1 MKLHFIK
8 NYNNMKKVFGLL
20 FVAGL
25 FAFASC
31 NNTEETAT
39 EVETTETVEEV
50 EEVEVET
57 EMEVDTTAT
66 PDTTNIQ

>member
-1 MKLHFIK
+1 
-8 NYNNMKKVFGLL
+8 MKKVFGLL

-39 EVETTETVEEV
+39 EVETVEETVV
-50 EEVEVET
+50 EEAPVVEDTTAVDA
-57 EMEVDTTAT
+57 DTTAT
-66 PDTTNIQ
+66 PVDSASAAQ

>member
-1 MKLHFIK
+1 
-8 NYNNMKKVFGLL
+8 MKKVFGLL

-50 EEVEVET
+50 EVET